1 MPIAS
6 VVAMS
11 TIVVGYD
18 GSAPA
23 RQAVRH
29 AVSLAAGGRVVLVHA
44 YDAPPP
50 QLTGRW
56 RELLEHD
63 HVERAQSVLDAI
75 LLEGN
80 DELAG
85 ADWEGRLA
93 PGEPAEAILAVA
105 REVGADAIVVG
116 SHGYGPLNAL
126 LGSVSHELLRIA
138 DRPVTVIP
146 PGASH

>member
-1 MPIAS
+1 MT
-6 VVAMS
+6 MS

-18 GSAPA
+18 GSPHA
-23 RQAVRH
+23 REAVRH
-29 AVSLAAGGRVVLVHA
+29 AVRLADGGKIFLVHA

-50 QLTGRW
+50 QLSGRW

-63 HVERAQSVLDAI
+63 HVERAQSILDAI

-80 DELAG
+80 DELAN
-85 ADWEGRLA
+85 ADWEARLA
-93 PGEPAEAILAVA
+93 PGEPAEAVLAVA
-105 REVGADAIVVG
+105 REVDADSIVVG
-116 SHGYGPLNAL
+116 SHGYGPMTAL
-126 LGSVSHELLRIA
+126 LGSVSHDLLRIA

>member
-1 MPIAS
+1 
-6 VVAMS
+6 MS
-11 TIVVGYD
+11 TIVVGFD

-23 RQAVRH
+23 REAVRH
-29 AVSLAAGGRVVLVHA
+29 AVQLAQGDRIHIVNA

-50 QLTGRW
+50 QLSGRW
-56 RELLEHD
+56 RELLAHD

-85 ADWEGRLA
+85 ADWVTHLE
-93 PGEPAEAILAVA
+93 PGPPAQAICKVA
-105 REVGADAIVVG
+105 REVDADTIVVG
-116 SHGYGPLNAL
+116 SHGYGPVGAL
-126 LGSVSHELLRIA
+126 LGSVSHDLLRIA

>member
-1 MPIAS
+1 
-6 VVAMS
+6 MS

-18 GSAPA
+18 GSVPA
-23 RQAVRH
+23 KRAVRH
-29 AVSLAAGGRVVLVHA
+29 AVSLAQGGRVVVVHA

-50 QLTGRW
+50 TLTDRW

-80 DELAG
+80 DELAS
-85 ADWEGRLA
+85 AQWEGRLA
-93 PGEPAEAILAVA
+93 PGNPAEAILAVA
-105 REVGADAIVVG
+105 KEVDADSIVVG
-116 SHGYGPLNAL
+116 SHGYGPLSAL
-126 LGSVSHELLRIA
+126 LGSVSHDLLRIA
-138 DRPVTVIP
+138 DRPVTIIP

>member
-1 MPIAS
+1 
-6 VVAMS
+6 MS

-18 GSAPA
+18 GSPPA
-23 RQAVRH
+23 RNAVRH
-29 AVSLAAGGRVVLVHA
+29 AIRLADGGKIFIVHA

-50 QLTGRW
+50 QLSGRW

-80 DELAG
+80 GELAS
-85 ADWEGRLA
+85 ADWEARLA
-93 PGEPAEAILAVA
+93 PGRPAEAIVAVA
-105 REVGADAIVVG
+105 REVDADTIVVG
-116 SHGYGPLNAL
+116 SHGYGALTAL
-126 LGSVSHELLRIA
+126 LGSVSHDLLRIA

-146 PGASH
+146 PRASH

>member
-1 MPIAS
+1 
-6 VVAMS
+6 MS

-23 RQAVRH
+23 KRAVRH
-29 AVSLAAGGRVVLVHA
+29 AVSLAQGGRVVVVHA

-50 QLTGRW
+50 TLTDRW

-80 DELAG
+80 DELAS
-85 ADWEGRLA
+85 AQWEGRLE
-93 PGEPAEAILAVA
+93 PGNPAEAILAVA
-105 REVGADAIVVG
+105 KEVDADSIVVG
-116 SHGYGPLNAL
+116 SHGYGPLSAL
-126 LGSVSHELLRIA
+126 LGSVSHDLLRIA
-138 DRPVTVIP
+138 DRPVTIIP

>member
-1 MPIAS
+1 
-6 VVAMS
+6 MS

-23 RQAVRH
+23 KRAVRH
-29 AVSLAAGGRVVLVHA
+29 AVSLAQGGLVVVVHA

-50 QLTGRW
+50 TLTDRW

-80 DELAG
+80 DELAN
-85 ADWEGRLA
+85 AQWEGRLA
-93 PGEPAEAILAVA
+93 PGNPAEAILAVA
-105 REVGADAIVVG
+105 KEVDADSIVVG
-116 SHGYGPLNAL
+116 SHGYGPLSAL
-126 LGSVSHELLRIA
+126 LGSVSHDLLRIA
-138 DRPVTVIP
+138 DRPVTIIP

>member
-1 MPIAS
+1 
-6 VVAMS
+6 MS

-23 RQAVRH
+23 REAVRH
-29 AVSLAAGGRVVLVHA
+29 AVSLAHGGKIYVVHA

-50 QLTGRW
+50 QLTSRW
-56 RELLEHD
+56 QELLAQD
-63 HVERAQSVLDAI
+63 HAERAQSVLDAI

-85 ADWEGRLA
+85 ADWEARLEPGR
-93 PGEPAEAILAVA
+93 PAQAICAVA
-105 REVGADAIVVG
+105 REVDADTIVVG
-116 SHGYGPLNAL
+116 SHGYGPVTAL
-126 LGSVSHELLRIA
+126 LGSVSHELIRVA